1 MHVCVITHFSSSLS
15 GSSVHGIYQA
25 TILEWGSKYLPPGDL
40 LNPGIEPIPPQF
52 SSVTQSCLTLW
63 PHGLQHPR
71 PPCPSPTPRVYSN
84 SCPLSWWCHPT
95 ISSCH
100 PLFFQYHLGSPKIG
114 YLSATF
120 YFHLICH
127 NAFFYISKYLLHSF
141 LFVHL
146 FI

>member
-25 TILEWGSKYLPPGDL
+25 TILEWVALPSSRGASQPRDWT
-40 LNPGIEPIPPQF
+40 NTTSVQF
-52 SSVTQSCLTLW
+52 SHSVVSDSVTPWTAAPQASLSITNSQSLLK
-63 PHGLQHPR
+63 LMSIELVM
-71 PPCPSPTPRVYSN
+71 PSN
-84 SCPLSWWCHPT
+84 HL
-95 ISSCH
+95 ILCH
-100 PLFFQYHLGSPKIG
+100 PLFFQYHLESPKIG